1 MAGRSDAELD
11 ALVEQAIVDAYDE
24 YEQLA
29 SLSRSALAG
38 SIGRRSASWICRC
51 LENHV
56 RGLVDRV
63 AGSVERV
70 IQTAASTWG
79 VDKEVLCRSAGRR
92 CDSGE
97 PATTERRLGTASLP
111 PTRTDRFL

>member
-51 LENHV
+51 
-56 RGLVDRV
+56 RPRPGP
-63 AGSVERV
+63 APC
-70 IQTAASTWG
+70 W
-79 VDKEVLCRSAGRR
+79 RR
-92 CDSGE
+92 MD
-97 PATTERRLGTASLP
+97 RRLPALGHLTIANMSEYQYYELLAVDQP
-111 PTRTDRFL
+111 LGERQG